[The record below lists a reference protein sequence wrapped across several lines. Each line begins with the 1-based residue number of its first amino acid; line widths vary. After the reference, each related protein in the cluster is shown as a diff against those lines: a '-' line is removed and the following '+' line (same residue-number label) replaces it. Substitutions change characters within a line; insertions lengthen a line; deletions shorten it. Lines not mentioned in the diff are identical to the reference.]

1 MPAVRAATT
10 RGRLCVVVAAALAS
24 TTTALAA
31 PHATRDLIL
40 PAHARTPGVTNPAVT
55 KATIGTTICVKN
67 WTKSIRPP
75 ASYTNALKAKQMLQ
89 YNESGPAT
97 DYEEDHLIPL
107 ELGGAP
113 KDPRNLWPEP
123 HTQSKV
129 TDPLET
135 KLNRMI
141 CVTHTLTLAAARKQ
155 ILAFKRTKG

>member
-1 MPAVRAATT
+1 
-10 RGRLCVVVAAALAS
+10 
-24 TTTALAA
+24 
-31 PHATRDLIL
+31 
-40 PAHARTPGVTNPAVT
+40 
-55 KATIGTTICVKN
+55 
-67 WTKSIRPP
+67 
-75 ASYTNALKAKQMLQ
+75 
-89 YNESGPAT
+89 
-97 DYEEDHLIPL
+97 
-107 ELGGAP
+107 LGGAP

>member
-1 MPAVRAATT
+1 
-10 RGRLCVVVAAALAS
+10 
-24 TTTALAA
+24 
-31 PHATRDLIL
+31 
-40 PAHARTPGVTNPAVT
+40 
-55 KATIGTTICVKN
+55 
-67 WTKSIRPP
+67 
-75 ASYTNALKAKQMLQ
+75 MLQ

-113 KDPRNLWPEP
+113 RDPRNLWPEP

-135 KLNRMI
+135 KLNRII